1 MPSNKWSTG
10 WFPKTKTKERNGKGA
25 RVVTRNNGPIF
36 RKSLLRKPLH
46 CVCFVVAD
54 LLYMRISPL
63 GMLLVGLWH
72 DYHYCFR
79 GEKERKS
86 LWERRCSFG
95 ERQNMFGQ
103 GKEIFVSRSRQI
115 FLNKKK
121 NFLVWGGNI
130 FWEEDKILLSK
141 ERKSLW
147 ERRGNR
153 KMGNRVLSAKLCTQ
167 VS

>member
-25 RVVTRNNGPIF
+25 RVVTRNKGPIF

-86 LWERRCSFG
+86 LWKRRCSFG
-95 ERQNMFGQ
+95 ERQNMFVCLWVGV
-103 GKEIFVSRSRQI
+103 GKY
-115 FLNKKK
+115 
-121 NFLVWGGNI
+121 
-130 FWEEDKILLSK
+130 FWT
-141 ERKSLW
+141 
-147 ERRGNR
+147 RRGNPCER
-153 KMGNRVLSAKLCTQ
+153 GEEIGKWATVFFLQSFALKSLNLQ
-167 VS
+167 VDRENGDDQWDLGKRFLLEGKR